1 MKKIIPLLILSLI
14 QFSQLH
20 AQNLKPYII
29 AGTEQGSIN
38 EAVEKTAG
46 LLESSGFTIAGKYS
60 PMEDEDRVVICI
72 THDMLMDAVRSTSDH
87 RMFASVLRI
96 GIHNRDGI
104 NEITYL
110 NPLYWGNAY
119 YQKDFPDVSDSYVRI
134 NEMLISAFQTLSS
147 VKNEQ
152 FGSKK
157 GKSGKDLRGYRYKI
171 MMPHFDDVDEL
182 IKKSDF
188 DTILETIDRNFIENS
203 DIFEKV
209 YDVRMPGKKLAL
221 IGVALKGEKG
231 EKKFIPKIDT
241 EEPNYLPFAPY
252 ELLVMEDKAI
262 ALRGRYRIAISFPDL
277 SMGRF
282 LKIKSAPG
290 DIKNYLKMLVGN
302 K

>member
-1 MKKIIPLLILSLI
+1 MKKIIPLILLSLI
-14 QFSQLH
+14 HFSRVH
-20 AQNLKPYII
+20 AQNLMPYIF

-38 EAVEKTAG
+38 EAVEKTVG
-46 LLESSGFTIAGKYS
+46 LLEKSGFTIAGKYS

-72 THDMLMDAVRSTSDH
+72 THELLKDAVKSTSDL
-87 RMFASVLRI
+87 RMFASALRI
-96 GIHNRDGI
+96 GIHNRAGI
-104 NEITYL
+104 NDITYL

-119 YQKDFPDVSDSYVRI
+119 YQKEFPEVSDSYMKI
-134 NEMLISAFQTLSS
+134 NELLLNSFRSLSN
-147 VKNEQ
+147 VKNEP

-157 GKSGKDLRGYRYKI
+157 GKSEKDLRGYRYKI
-171 MMPHFDDVDEL
+171 MMPHFDDIDEL

-188 DTILETIDRNFIENS
+188 EAILETIDQNFTENS
-203 DIFEKV
+203 DQFEKV
-209 YDVRMPGKKLAL
+209 YDIRLPGKKLAL
-221 IGVALKGEKG
+221 IGVALKGENG

-290 DIKNYLKMLVGN
+290 DIKKSLKILVGN